1 MASVSEAPAMQM
13 LELGVPEFFM
23 NRIGKAEP
31 YGSGS
36 IRFWCCSAS
45 GGLLVPQFHVIMPI
59 MDVAACAKSA
69 IHAATEIYSAG
80 IFGSRLIC

>member
-45 GGLLVPQFHVIMPI
+45 GGLLVPQFHCIIPTK
-59 MDVAACAKSA
+59 DVMNCAQGAINAAA
-69 IHAATEIYSAG
+69 EFYSAG
-80 IFGSRLIC
+80 IIGGRLIC

>member
-31 YGSGS
+31 YGTGS
-36 IRFWCCSAS
+36 IRFTCCLSS

-59 MDVAACAKSA
+59 MAVTTCAQSA
-69 IHAATEIYSAG
+69 IHAAAEIYSAG

>member
-13 LELGVPEFFM
+13 VELGVPEFFM

-31 YGSGS
+31 YGTGS
-36 IRFWCCSAS
+36 IRFTCCLSS
-45 GGLLVPQFHVIMPI
+45 GGLLVPQFHLIMPI

-69 IHAATEIYSAG
+69 INAAAEVYSASFLG
-80 IFGSRLIC
+80 GRLIC